1 MDPYNH
7 STPTS
12 TKLPIL
18 DTGKFEQWKFR
29 IQQYLQHEHYA
40 LWEVIEFGDSYKV
53 PPEETAK
60 DKSLTGEVSGSTK
73 KKGRTVAITAEDMQK
88 RRNDVKA
95 RTTLLLAL
103 PDEHQLRF
111 NKYETAKELLQAI
124 VSHLEF
130 MDVPIEQDDL
140 NQKFLSSLAP
150 EWLVY
155 TIVWRN
161 RDDLDTMSLDDVYN
175 HLKVYEPEVQ
185 KNAGANSQNMAFIS
199 SSNNNSGKSEVPTIQ
214 GVSTTSVQPASIQV
228 STASTDVAAA
238 NLSYDTVCAFIATQP
253 NGSQIKYEDITQID
267 DDDIEEMDIKWNL
280 ALLSMRADRFWKKTG
295 KKITIQGSDVAG
307 FDKSKV
313 ECFNC
318 HKMGHF
324 ARECRSPRSQDRG
337 KKEIYKKDPRV
348 EEPAPKAMIAIDGIG
363 WDWSYMA
370 EEDEN
375 HALVAD
381 EEEVPTEYALMAKSS
396 SSSDNEVYDDSFCS
410 KSCRKNTENLNN
422 KIIKLNEELSD
433 CETDL
438 YNYKRGLSQ
447 VEARLVE
454 FKKNKIKFC
463 ERIRVLER
471 DLELRDNKI
480 ENLRNELDEIK
491 KEKESIDFKIEK
503 FENASKNLDS
513 LLGNQRL
520 DKDKKGLGFNEY
532 SVVPPPPA
540 QVYSPPK
547 KDLSWMGLPEF
558 VDDTVTDYSRP
569 TPSVDVSKDVS
580 ASSLEQGGSFDN
592 VVSKPMIRFVKE
604 TGCPSVSKDNNTKNP
619 RKPTVKYAKMYR
631 NTSQSLKVRSKNF
644 SPPII
649 EDWDSDNESE
659 IESTPN
665 KTDRPSIEQVKMNQ
679 STREIVEK
687 KESSKQNKTHPRG
700 NQRNWNNQKSQQLG
714 KDFVMQNKACYN
726 CGSFEHLKFDCKQNI
741 WVDKGKTWSRV
752 NHDHD
757 NMKYPF
763 KPTLNYAHSN
773 MTCLVEPAHSHVKRP
788 FVRKTAVKNKV
799 WVPTVRTKFPTVGPK
814 VPTAKPTVAADKGNR
829 GKAVKASACW
839 IWKPK
844 QNQPDQGSNLNGVSV
859 IFKKYKYIDT
869 QGRPKSVMAWDSGC
883 SRHMTGNISY
893 LSEYEPYNGAMCSLL
908 DMEEE

>member
-40 LWEVIEFGDSYKV
+40 LREVIEFGDSYKA
-53 PPEETAK
+53 PPEEPGK
-60 DKSLTGEVSGSTK
+60 GVEGSAK
-73 KKGRTVAITAEDMQK
+73 KKGRTVAITTKDMQK

-111 NKYETAKELLQAI
+111 SKYDNAKDLWEAILKTFGGNEATKKTKKNQLKQQYGNFKAEGSETLEQTFNKLQAI

-161 RDDLDTMSLDDVYN
+161 MDDLDKMSLDDVYN

-185 KNAGANSQNMAFIS
+185 KRTGSNSQNMAFIS
-199 SSNNNSGKSEVPTIQ
+199 SPNTSSGKSEVPTA
-214 GVSTTSVQPASIQV
+214 SVQTASVQV
-228 STASTDVAAA
+228 SIARTNVAAA
-238 NLSYDTVCAFIATQP
+238 SLSYDTVCAYIATQS

-337 KKEIYKKDPRV
+337 KRESYKKDPKV

-396 SSSDNEVYDDSFCS
+396 SSSDNEVYDDSFCT
-410 KSCRKNTENLNN
+410 KSCRKNKQSLNT
-422 KIIKLNEELSD
+422 KINKLNEELFD
-433 CETDL
+433 AETDL
-438 YNYKRGLSQ
+438 FKYKRGLSQ
-447 VEARLVE
+447 VEAR
-454 FKKNKIKFC
+454 KH
-463 ERIRVLER
+463 
-471 DLELRDNKI
+471 
-480 ENLRNELDEIK
+480 
-491 KEKESIDFKIEK
+491 
-503 FENASKNLDS
+503 
-513 LLGNQRL
+513 
-520 DKDKKGLGFNEY
+520 
-532 SVVPPPPA
+532 
-540 QVYSPPK
+540 
-547 KDLSWMGLPEF
+547 
-558 VDDTVTDYSRP
+558 
-569 TPSVDVSKDVS
+569 
-580 ASSLEQGGSFDN
+580 
-592 VVSKPMIRFVKE
+592 
-604 TGCPSVSKDNNTKNP
+604 
-619 RKPTVKYAKMYR
+619 
-631 NTSQSLKVRSKNF
+631 RS
-644 SPPII
+644 
-649 EDWDSDNESE
+649 
-659 IESTPN
+659 
-665 KTDRPSIEQVKMNQ
+665 
-679 STREIVEK
+679 
-687 KESSKQNKTHPRG
+687 
-700 NQRNWNNQKSQQLG
+700 
-714 KDFVMQNKACYN
+714 
-726 CGSFEHLKFDCKQNI
+726 
-741 WVDKGKTWSRV
+741 
-752 NHDHD
+752 
-757 NMKYPF
+757 
-763 KPTLNYAHSN
+763 
-773 MTCLVEPAHSHVKRP
+773 
-788 FVRKTAVKNKV
+788 
-799 WVPTVRTKFPTVGPK
+799 
-814 VPTAKPTVAADKGNR
+814 
-829 GKAVKASACW
+829 
-839 IWKPK
+839 
-844 QNQPDQGSNLNGVSV
+844 
-859 IFKKYKYIDT
+859 
-869 QGRPKSVMAWDSGC
+869 
-883 SRHMTGNISY
+883 
-893 LSEYEPYNGAMCSLL
+893 
-908 DMEEE
+908 